1 VQPRTGDGGSQRLCM
16 KKHAMSECTGRFG
29 VLDDESARASGS
41 GRAIFP
47 GRLLAWLGGAREPVL
62 RLCPGERSLYAGLG
76 VGVLLTALFGGASA
90 AFAVSYVLDEP
101 VARLW
106 PVAAFWALTLAN
118 IDRLLLL
125 ITASKGRLVA
135 MLPRLAI
142 SALLGFLIA
151 EPLTL
156 RIFQPEINAQIAITQ
171 QQAQQAQLASIQNT
185 YQPKITA
192 DNNQMDTLNDQ
203 LLQDQDTVNKFRF
216 MAACEA
222 GETDCS
228 TSHRLGYGP
237 YYYYYLGQAAEAEAH
252 YNAVAPGI
260 RSQIATL
267 RAGASVL
274 HGQEVAAEKDVH
286 AAIAGG
292 SGWAARE
299 AALDQLE
306 VRQEGVYLTVWLVR
320 LAFMLVD
327 LAPLIIKMLVVLFG
341 KQVYDEIAAAARER
355 NRVAAHRLRE
365 QARLERTMATRRADA
380 DDEIDEAVVEA
391 DKDHR
396 IAAAYAGAEPAGW
409 AQPAKAH
416 AARIPA
422 MSLSEFTQA
431 SRIHERMAVPMAR
444 ALSQVAWIGAGLL
457 AVLALAL
464 VLAQADAHA
473 SISGGWLTL
482 ATLLAAVSLA
492 AYSRGFRRGPA
503 WAQRAAF
510 GVGLLGLAIP
520 AMIIAMNV

>member
-1 VQPRTGDGGSQRLCM
+1 
-16 KKHAMSECTGRFG
+16 MSECTTGRLG
-29 VLDDESARASGS
+29 VLDDESARASDS
-41 GRAIFP
+41 GRAGFP
-47 GRLLAWLGGAREPVL
+47 GPLLAWLGGAREPVL

-76 VGVLLTALFGGASA
+76 MGVLLTALFGGASA
-90 AFAVSYVLDEP
+90 AFAVSYVLGEP

-106 PVAAFWALTLAN
+106 LIAAFWALTLAN

-125 ITASKGRLVA
+125 ITASKGRLLA
-135 MLPRLAI
+135 MAPRLAI

-156 RIFQPEINAQIAITQ
+156 RIFQPEINAQIATTQ
-171 QQAQQAQLASIQNT
+171 QQAQQAQLASIQNA

-192 DNNQMDTLNDQ
+192 DDNQINTLNGQ

-237 YYYYYLGQAAEAEAH
+237 YYYYYLGQATEAQAH

-267 RAGASVL
+267 QADASLL
-274 HGQEVAAEKDVH
+274 HSQELDAEQGVH

-299 AALDQLE
+299 TALDQLE
-306 VRQEGVYLTVWLVR
+306 ARQGGVHLTVWLVR
-320 LAFMLVD
+320 LAFVLVD
-327 LAPLIIKMLVVLFG
+327 LAPLIVKFLVVLFG
-341 KQVYDEIAAAARER
+341 KQVYDEIAEAARER
-355 NRVAAHRLRE
+355 DRVAAHQLRE
-365 QARLERTMATRRADA
+365 QARLERAMATRRADA
-380 DDEIDEAVVEA
+380 DDEVDEAVVEA
-391 DKDHR
+391 GKDQR
-396 IAAAYAGAEPAGW
+396 IAAAYAS
-409 AQPAKAH
+409 AQPSPRSQKAKTRD
-416 AARIPA
+416 ARIPA
-422 MSLSEFTQA
+422 MSLSEFARA
-431 SRIHERMAVPMAR
+431 SRIHERMAVPMAP
-444 ALSQVAWIGAGLL
+444 ALSRVAWIGTGLVAG
-457 AVLALAL
+457 LAL
-464 VLAQADAHA
+464 VLMLARAAAHA
-473 SISGGWLTL
+473 SISGGGLTL
-482 ATLLAAVSLA
+482 VALLAVLSLA

-510 GVGLLGLAIP
+510 GAGLLGLAVP
-520 AMIIAMNV
+520 ALVIAMNV